1 MNYFDLLTDDMI
13 MKIIDIRCDEIE
25 KQIEKL
31 ENLEDDY
38 EDAEAEYF
46 ALQGDRLME
55 DEWNRH
61 FNQSPIVYYDNA
73 DNELELD
80 EPNGFPDYYD
90 PYDTDEIDQYYQ
102 DEIYL
107 ANLSSNI

>member
-1 MNYFDLLTDDMI
+1 MNYFDILQDDMI
-13 MKIIDIRCDEIE
+13 IKILDIRCDEIE

-38 EDAEAEYF
+38 EEAEAEYF
-46 ALQGDRLME
+46 TLQGDTLME
-55 DEWNRH
+55 HEWNRH
-61 FNQSPIVYYDNA
+61 FNQSPIDDDFYDNA
-73 DNELELD
+73 DNELLRY
-80 EPNGFPDYYD
+80 DYDRGD

>member
-13 MKIIDIRCDEIE
+13 IKILDIRCDEIE
-25 KQIEKL
+25 LQIDQL
-31 ENLEDDY
+31 
-38 EDAEAEYF
+38 
-46 ALQGDRLME
+46 
-55 DEWNRH
+55 
-61 FNQSPIVYYDNA
+61 IYDV
-73 DNELELD
+73 ELEIYEKIFGDDD